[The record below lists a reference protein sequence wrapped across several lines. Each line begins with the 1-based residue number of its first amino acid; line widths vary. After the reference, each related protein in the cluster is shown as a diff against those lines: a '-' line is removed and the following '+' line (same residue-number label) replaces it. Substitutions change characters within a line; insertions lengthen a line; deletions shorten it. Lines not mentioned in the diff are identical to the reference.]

1 LLNEKERRANIHR
14 EKAVEILHRRVFD
27 VRRLP
32 HACIRHENVQ
42 PLANDRANLPGQIVC
57 AVRSGKIR
65 SYPLSPAP
73 GIANL
78 GDDGFGFGLAASI
91 VNQNLRAGL
100 GKC

>member
-27 VRRLP
+27 VRR
-32 HACIRHENVQ
+32 IRHENVQ